1 MNMRL
6 RRSRNLLGDTLRLL
20 SDRDAVSDVFKLL
33 GVTTVT
39 RTASQRCLHT
49 STCLR
54 ATDMVGGY
62 NMDKQMTMTYLENI
76 YTVDTR

>member
-20 SDRDAVSDVFKLL
+20 SDRDAVSEVFKLL

-39 RTASQRCLHT
+39 RGTSQRCLHS

-54 ATDMVGGY
+54 ATDMVGETWTGR
-62 NMDKQMTMTYLENI
+62 L
-76 YTVDTR
+76 R

>member
-1 MNMRL
+1 MRL

-39 RTASQRCLHT
+39 RAASQRCLHT

-62 NMDKQMTMTYLENI
+62 NMDKQLTMTYLENI